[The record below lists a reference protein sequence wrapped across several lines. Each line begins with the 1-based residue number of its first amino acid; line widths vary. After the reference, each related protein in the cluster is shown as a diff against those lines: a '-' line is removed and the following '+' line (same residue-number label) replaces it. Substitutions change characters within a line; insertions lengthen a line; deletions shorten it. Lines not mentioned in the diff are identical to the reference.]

1 MITISKE
8 THPELYF
15 DYTKGLDL
23 LSSIKDE
30 DYDYPDEVTPFHVYT
45 EAKDEK
51 ELESI
56 RSYLATQNLEK
67 TKLIV
72 WSDYDI
78 SEQENIKPYKDHLDL
93 RIYNPLEL
101 AKGTPLED
109 NEKYLNVYDDD
120 RHWMSSGVMRFLVLY
135 KFGGIYMDMDMILL
149 RDFKPILD
157 QSFAYQ
163 WGSSVDFAKERRWEP
178 DCHGPCAAMMGAI
191 RGDSY
196 IENCMRQLIVTQIR
210 PRTTCFDEDMLG
222 YVYAKNPFLVF
233 PCTFFNTEWLSSK
246 VDPDF
251 TRELQDNWFYNK
263 TDIAKDGLFLDAFS
277 WHWHHSSNKD
287 KPIEVGSKF
296 DLLQKRN
303 DLLLKER
310 SIVQ

>member
-1 MITISKE
+1 MIDISYEKN
-8 THPELYF
+8 PELYF
-15 DYTKGLDL
+15 DYKKGLEF
-23 LSSIKDE
+23 LSLIKDE
-30 DYDYPDEVTPFHVYT
+30 DYEYPEEITNFHVYT

-72 WSDYDI
+72 WSNYDI
-78 SEQENIKPYKDHLDL
+78 SKQENMQPYKDHLDL
-93 RIYNPLEL
+93 RVYDDVEL

-109 NEKYLNVYDDD
+109 NKKYLNVYDDE

-163 WGSSVDFAKERRWEP
+163 WGSSVDFAKKKRWEA
-178 DCHGPCAAMMGAI
+178 DCHGPCAAMMGSV

-196 IENCMRQLIVTQIR
+196 IENCMNQLLITEIR

-222 YVYAKNPFLVF
+222 YVYDKNPFTVF
-233 PCTFFNTEWLSSK
+233 PTTFFNTEWLVS
-246 VDPDF
+246 
-251 TRELQDNWFYNK
+251 K
-263 TDIAKDGLFLDAFS
+263 TDPEFRKVLESPAGFSKIQTEKDFLFLDAFA
-277 WHWHHSSNKD
+277 WHWHHSSAKD
-287 KPIEVGSKF
+287 LIIESGSKF
-296 DLLQKRN
+296 DLLHKRN
-303 DLLLKER
+303 DLILKEKG
-310 SIVQ
+310 II